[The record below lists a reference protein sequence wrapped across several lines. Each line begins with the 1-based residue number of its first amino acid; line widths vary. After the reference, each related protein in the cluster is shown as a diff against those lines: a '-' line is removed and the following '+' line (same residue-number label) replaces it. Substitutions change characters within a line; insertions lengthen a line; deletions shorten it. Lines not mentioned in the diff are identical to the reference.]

1 MTTEAFA
8 LPYYLI
14 LKKWERYRKVR
25 LKCILGK
32 TRQIQLLCTF
42 ASDWPHFLAYKILL
56 SAQPSS
62 YKDTNRAVVWSHS
75 FWISVHLV
83 CAYHA
88 VSLAKESHSPI
99 RIELVL
105 ILQMKLA
112 VDISREIL
120 QQISTSK
127 KGTMSMEDSSQ
138 LLTTIVSRP
147 AVCNRSQLLKSW
159 MAAIRQFYE
168 PCRLFS
174 KPEKA

>member
-1 MTTEAFA
+1 M
-8 LPYYLI
+8 
-14 LKKWERYRKVR
+14 
-25 LKCILGK
+25 
-32 TRQIQLLCTF
+32 
-42 ASDWPHFLAYKILL
+42 
-56 SAQPSS
+56 
-62 YKDTNRAVVWSHS
+62 
-75 FWISVHLV
+75 

-88 VSLAKESHSPI
+88 VSLAKESHSLI

-105 ILQMKLA
+105 ILQMKPG

-127 KGTMSMEDSSQ
+127 KGTMSMETSSQ

-147 AVCNRSQLLKSW
+147 AVCNRSQLLRSW
-159 MAAIRQFYE
+159 MAATRQFYE